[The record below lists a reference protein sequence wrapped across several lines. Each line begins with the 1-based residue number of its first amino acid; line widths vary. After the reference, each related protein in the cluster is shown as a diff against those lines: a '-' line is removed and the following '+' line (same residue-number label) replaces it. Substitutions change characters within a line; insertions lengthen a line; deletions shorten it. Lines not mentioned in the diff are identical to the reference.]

1 MDCVRYQGWDRGM
14 AAVGERLLS
23 SGGKRRTTTLIKY
36 GTVVFVAAVFVTT
49 LLHFSLEDLST
60 VLSLRYFTT
69 FGAALLGVNVGYYAF
84 LLILAYVCYRPRR
97 TCSNAEL
104 PSCTVIVPAYNE
116 GKAVLRAL
124 DSILV
129 ADYPA
134 EKLHVLAIDDG
145 SEDDTWSW
153 IQFASARSGG
163 RIQAIRLEKNGGKRR
178 ALYEGIR
185 RSDTEVI
192 VTVDSDSVVAPD
204 ALRIL
209 NSPFR
214 DPKIAGVAG
223 NIRTLNLDDGILPRM
238 MDVNFVF
245 GFEIM
250 RSAQSVLGSVFCTP
264 GALSAYRRAALLPV
278 LDRWVDQTFLGAPA
292 GIAEDRALATF
303 LLEEEQRIVFQRNAI
318 AYTKLPADYR
328 TTCGMLLRWGRGDV
342 RETCSMYRFAFRKL
356 NWFQLGI
363 QLNLLVHTI
372 WIFVPFL
379 LLPLTIGAA
388 FAAPVEFL
396 QAIVLGLV
404 GWSSIPAFVYCTRRG
419 NSEAVFAYTFAF
431 YKLFFLFWLAPYC
444 LISVR
449 NSGWMTRGH
458 VTGRTPAER
467 RKFPSANRPAA

>member
-1 MDCVRYQGWDRGM
+1 METGGKRF
-14 AAVGERLLS
+14 LS
-23 SGGKRRTTTLIKY
+23 SGKKQRTILLIKY
-36 GTVVFVAAVFVTT
+36 GTLAAVLAISVTT
-49 LLHFSLEDLST
+49 LLHFSPEDLST
-60 VLSLRYFTT
+60 VLSLEYFTG
-69 FGAALLGVNVGYYAF
+69 FGAMLLGVNVGYYAF
-84 LLILAYVCYRPRR
+84 LLILAYLCYRPRR
-97 TCSNAEL
+97 TCSNEEL
-104 PSCTVIVPAYNE
+104 PVCSVIVPAYNE
-116 GKAVLRAL
+116 GKAVLNAL
-124 DSILV
+124 DSVL
-129 ADYPA
+129 ASDYPA
-134 EKLHVLAIDDG
+134 DKLSVLAVDDG
-145 SEDDTWSW
+145 SEDDTWLW
-153 IQFASARSGG
+153 IQLAASRSGG
-163 RIQAIRLEKNGGKRR
+163 RITPLHLEKNGGKRR

-185 RSDTEVI
+185 LSTAEVI

-209 NSPFR
+209 NSPFS

-264 GALSAYRRAALLPV
+264 GALSAYRREALLPV

-303 LLEEEQRIVFQRNAI
+303 LLEEERRIVFQRNAI
-318 AYTKLPADYR
+318 AYTTLPADYR

-388 FAAPVEFL
+388 FVAPVEFL
-396 QAIVLGLV
+396 QAMVLGLV
-404 GWSSIPAFVYCTRRG
+404 AWSSIPAFVYCTRRG

-431 YKLFFLFWLAPYC
+431 YKLCFLFWLAPYC

-449 NSGWMTRGH
+449 NSGWMTRGRS
-458 VTGRTPAER
+458 TRRRRPSQR
-467 RKFPSANRPAA
+467 RKLPSANRPAA

>member
-1 MDCVRYQGWDRGM
+1 MGT
-14 AAVGERLLS
+14 
-23 SGGKRRTTTLIKY
+23 GGKRFLPSGKKRRTISLIKY
-36 GTVVFVAAVFVTT
+36 GTLAAVLGISITT
-49 LLHFSLEDLST
+49 LVHFSPEDLST
-60 VLSLRYFTT
+60 VLSLQYFTA
-69 FGAALLGVNVGYYAF
+69 FGAMLLGVNVGYYAF
-84 LLILAYVCYRPRR
+84 LLILAYLCYRPRR

-116 GKAVLRAL
+116 GRAVLNAL
-124 DSILV
+124 DSVL
-129 ADYPA
+129 ACDYPA
-134 EKLHVLAIDDG
+134 KKLNILALDDG

-153 IQFASARSGG
+153 IQLAASRAGG
-163 RIQAIRLEKNGGKRR
+163 RITAIRLEKNGGKRR

-185 RSDTEVI
+185 RSTAEVI

-209 NSPFR
+209 NSPFC
-214 DPKIAGVAG
+214 DPKVAGVAG

-264 GALSAYRRAALLPV
+264 GALSAYRREALLPV

-388 FAAPVEFL
+388 IAAPVEFL
-396 QAIVLGLV
+396 QAMVLGLV
-404 GWSSIPAFVYCTRRG
+404 AWSSIPALVYCTRRG

-449 NSGWMTRGH
+449 NSGWMTRGRSNRRRH
-458 VTGRTPAER
+458 SASR
-467 RKFPSANRPAA
+467 RKLPSANRPAA

>member
-1 MDCVRYQGWDRGM
+1 M
-14 AAVGERLLS
+14 AAAEKRFFS
-23 SGGKRRTTTLIKY
+23 SKKNKRTISFAKY
-36 GTVVFVAAVFVTT
+36 ATVVAVAAVAVTT
-49 LLHFSLEDLST
+49 LLHFSPEDLST
-60 VLSLRYFTT
+60 VLSLQYFTT
-69 FGAALLGVNVGYYAF
+69 FGAVLLGVNVGYYAF
-84 LLILAYVCYRPRR
+84 LLILAYLCYRPQR
-97 TCSNAEL
+97 TRQDAEL

-116 GKAVLRAL
+116 GKAVLNAL
-124 DSILV
+124 DSVL
-129 ADYPA
+129 ASDYPA
-134 EKLHVLAIDDG
+134 EKLAIFAIDDG
-145 SEDDTWSW
+145 SGDDTWTW
-153 IQFASARSGG
+153 IQLAASRAGG
-163 RIQAIRLEKNGGKRR
+163 RITPLRLEKNGGKRR

-185 RSDTEVI
+185 RSTSEVI

-204 ALRIL
+204 ALRVL
-209 NSPFR
+209 NSPFS
-214 DPKIAGVAG
+214 DPRIAGVAG

-264 GALSAYRRAALLPV
+264 GALSAYRRKALLPV

-303 LLEEEQRIVFQRNAI
+303 LLEEEGRIVFQRNAI
-318 AYTKLPADYR
+318 AYTTLPADYR

-363 QLNLLVHTI
+363 QLNLLVHTV

-379 LLPLTIGAA
+379 LLPLTIAA
-388 FAAPVEFL
+388 AIAAPVEFL
-396 QAIVLGLV
+396 QAMVLGLLAWASV
-404 GWSSIPAFVYCTRRG
+404 PAFVYCTRRG
-419 NSEAVFAYTFAF
+419 NSEAVFAYTFSF

-449 NSGWMTRGH
+449 NSGWMTRGRMTRRRPS
-458 VTGRTPAER
+458 TGRKLSP
-467 RKFPSANRPAA
+467 ANRRRAA

>member
-1 MDCVRYQGWDRGM
+1 METGGKRF
-14 AAVGERLLS
+14 LS
-23 SGGKRRTTTLIKY
+23 SGKKQRTILLIKY
-36 GTVVFVAAVFVTT
+36 GTLAAVLAISVTT
-49 LLHFSLEDLST
+49 LLHFSPEDLST
-60 VLSLRYFTT
+60 VLSLEYFTG
-69 FGAALLGVNVGYYAF
+69 FGAMLLGVNVGYYAF
-84 LLILAYVCYRPRR
+84 LLILAYLCYRPRR
-97 TCSNAEL
+97 TCSNEEL
-104 PSCTVIVPAYNE
+104 PVCSVIVPAYNE
-116 GKAVLRAL
+116 GKAVLNAL
-124 DSILV
+124 DSVL
-129 ADYPA
+129 ASDYPA
-134 EKLHVLAIDDG
+134 DKLSVLAVDDG
-145 SEDDTWSW
+145 SEDDTWLW
-153 IQFASARSGG
+153 IQLAASRSGG
-163 RIQAIRLEKNGGKRR
+163 RITPLHLEKNGGKRR

-185 RSDTEVI
+185 LSTAEVI

-209 NSPFR
+209 NSPFS

-264 GALSAYRRAALLPV
+264 GALSAYRREALLPV

-303 LLEEEQRIVFQRNAI
+303 LLEEERRIVFQRNAI
-318 AYTKLPADYR
+318 AYTTLPADYR

-396 QAIVLGLV
+396 QAMVLGLV
-404 GWSSIPAFVYCTRRG
+404 AWSSIPAFVYCTRRG

-431 YKLFFLFWLAPYC
+431 YKLCFLFWLAPYC

-449 NSGWMTRGH
+449 NSGWMTRGRS
-458 VTGRTPAER
+458 TRRRRPSQR
-467 RKFPSANRPAA
+467 RKLPSANRPAA